1 MKTFQFNWGHTHLT
15 INLLQ
20 QKGFWKDRIES
31 MLVFLKDR
39 KDSTIGTQAICYLV
53 SLVLSELDSEP
64 KRIHFSVHIG

>member
-53 SLVLSELDSEP
+53 SLVLSEADSEP
-64 KRIHFSVHIG
+64 KKIHISVHTG